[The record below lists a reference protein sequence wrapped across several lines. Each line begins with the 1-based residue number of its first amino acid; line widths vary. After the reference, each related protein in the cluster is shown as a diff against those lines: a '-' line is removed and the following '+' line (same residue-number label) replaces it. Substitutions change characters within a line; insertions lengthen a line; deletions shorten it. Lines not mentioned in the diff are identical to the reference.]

1 METFEK
7 DNQTMFDMVNKNSR
21 LRNLDLD
28 GAIKKFENICEKSN
42 STETRIY
49 RQKKAKEKQKIK
61 NAIIAA
67 VLTTSTIL
75 TAYATNKITR
85 KVIEKN
91 NIVISRDSEYNDEI
105 DEKINY
111 YQTLMNHYS
120 DEQNRIENAYGRNQD
135 TNELN
140 VDYNYSNLAKHI
152 VEASQISETEV
163 RCVIIAAYKIIN
175 EPYRNE
181 VFDIAFNIAKNDE
194 NMNEYSK
201 DLIENGT
208 KGFLEELQYDN
219 WEEYQKNERQQIK
232 DLKITENYSG
242 GKSK

>member
-7 DNQTMFDMVNKNSR
+7 DNQSMFDMVNKNSR

-28 GAIKKFENICEKSN
+28 GAIKNFENICEKSN
-42 STETRIY
+42 SKETRIY